1 MRVADALLDV
11 VRALAGADS
20 SIRVRGWDGSEAGP
34 AGAPTVV
41 VRSPAAL
48 RRLLWA
54 PNELGLGRAFVA
66 GDIDVEGD
74 LYAALAATPLAA
86 DHVPPPDR
94 RRDVRAALDA
104 ARAAWRLGAFGRPL
118 APPPE
123 EARLGGRLHTKGRDA
138 AAIAHHYDVGNDF
151 YRLVLGPTLVYSCAY
166 FPRPDATL
174 EEAQT
179 AKLDLVCR
187 KLDLQPGQRL
197 LDVGCGWG
205 SLVLHAARTYG
216 VRAVGVTISREQAAL
231 ARERVRDAG
240 LDGRVEIRVQDY
252 RDVRDGPYDA
262 IASIGMA
269 EHVGR
274 ANLATYAGRLFALLK
289 PGGRLLNHAISRK
302 PGPQPSPRTSFLWHY
317 VFPDGDLQPLPVQAG
332 AIEEAGFE
340 VRDVEALREH
350 YALTLRQW
358 SRNLDREWP
367 RAVSLAGEGRARVWR
382 LYMAGAA
389 LGFDAGRIGVNQT
402 LAVRQDRGRSHL
414 PLTRDWLA
422 PRVVDL
428 RDSQAASAAT
438 AP

>member
-1 MRVADALLDV
+1 MPVADELLAV

-74 LYAALAATPLAA
+74 LYAALASTPLAA

-104 ARAAWRLGAFGRPL
+104 ARAAWKLGAFGRPIP
-118 APPPE
+118 PPPE
-123 EARLGGRLHTKGRDA
+123 EARLGGRLHTRSRDA

-179 AKLDLVCR
+179 NKLDLVCR
-187 KLDLQPGQRL
+187 KLDLQPGRRL

-205 SLVLHAARTYG
+205 SLVLHAATTYG
-216 VRAVGVTISREQAAL
+216 VKAVGVTLSREQAAL
-231 ARERVRDAG
+231 ARERVHEAG
-240 LDGRVEIRVQDY
+240 LDGQVEIRVQDY
-252 RDVRDGPYDA
+252 RDVADGPYDA

-274 ANLATYAGRLFALLK
+274 ANLVTYANRLYRLLR

-302 PGPQPSPRTSFLWHY
+302 PGPQPSARTSFLWHY
-317 VFPDGDLQPLPVQAG
+317 VFPDGDLQPLSVQES
-332 AIEEAGFE
+332 AIEEGGFE

-350 YALTLRQW
+350 YALTLRRW
-358 SRNLDREWP
+358 SANLDREWE
-367 RAVSLAGEGRARVWR
+367 RAVALAGEGRARVWR

-402 LAVRQDRGRSHL
+402 LAVRQDRGRSHF
-414 PLTRDWLA
+414 PLTREWLA
-422 PRVVDL
+422 PKVVDL
-428 RDSQAASAAT
+428 TDQAASAAT